1 MNFNIGH
8 FIAEKVPLGLLELA
22 ASTPH
27 GVETAAPQECFAN
40 GGMMPPRLLA
50 AGDPGECVSRGT
62 AAGCGVGGGAARV
75 GGSVGYQDGDG
86 GLGGEEVGEG
96 ELKNEFASGEGPG
109 AIRWSR
115 S

>member
-1 MNFNIGH
+1 M
-8 FIAEKVPLGLLELA
+8 PLGLLELA
-22 ASTPH
+22 ASTTP
-27 GVETAAPQECFAN
+27 GVEATSPRGCFAN

-50 AGDPGECVSRGT
+50 AGDPGECGSRGA
-62 AAGCGVGGGAARV
+62 AAGHGVGGGAARV